1 MKDFFKNIKFAW
13 NYAKNEKKYI
23 FISIIMSITDIIL
36 EIILPIL
43 SARTIIALTSNNYI
57 RIITISLVILL
68 INCTSIIVY
77 YIFRKCTMIV
87 YKSTLSNLEKE
98 LGKNIL
104 MIENKCLD
112 KNGSGV
118 FIQRLTNDT
127 SKLADIFDSQLE
139 MTSDLIRYAGMLVAI
154 LVVNRII
161 FIYVLITLII
171 INILEKIRT
180 DKRKE
185 DDKKYRIVNEKLS
198 SFIGELVRGARD
210 IRMLNSEKDFLSE
223 LDKRIDTSNKA
234 RLKMQRTSL
243 NYRTIIWIISNL
255 NNFLLIILLVILM
268 EKNIIISTIALVLY
282 NYARNTSDSVYL
294 IGYLLESIKDFNLSS
309 ERIQAILADKEFTKE
324 KFGTKHLDKIEG
336 DFEFKNVDFKYTDKP
351 ILKNLNFKIK
361 ANETVAFVGKSGSGK
376 TTIFNLLCKM
386 YDIEKGEITID
397 GINIKELDKDSIRG
411 NITIISQNP
420 YIFNM
425 TIKENL
431 KLVKNDLTDKEMK
444 EACKIACLEEF
455 INELPDKYD
464 TIIGEGGVNLSGGQK
479 QRLAIARALI
489 QKTEII
495 LFDEATSALDNE
507 TQTKIQEAIDNMKN
521 EYTILIIA
529 HRLSTII
536 NSDRILYL
544 EDGQIA
550 AEGKHKELLK
560 TCEGYKKLYNSKLN
574 KE

>member
-1 MKDFFKNIKFAW
+1 MKDFLKNIKFAW
-13 NYAKNEKKYI
+13 NYAKQEKKYI
-23 FISIIMSITDIIL
+23 IISIIMSILNIIL
-36 EIILPIL
+36 EIVLPIL
-43 SARTIIALTSNNYI
+43 SAKTIIALTSNNYI
-57 RIITISLVILL
+57 RIISISLVILL
-68 INCTSIIVY
+68 VECISIITY
-77 YIFRKCTMIV
+77 FFFRKCTMIV
-87 YKSTLSNLEKE
+87 YRSTLSSLEKE

-104 MIENKCLD
+104 MLENKCLD
-112 KNGSGV
+112 KNGSGL

-127 SKLADIFDSQLE
+127 SKLADIFDSLLE
-139 MTSDLIRYAGMLVAI
+139 MTSNLIRYVGMLVAI
-154 LVVNRII
+154 FIVNRII
-161 FIYVLITLII
+161 FVYVVITLII
-171 INILEKIRT
+171 INVLEKIRT

-185 DDKKYRIVNEKLS
+185 DDKKYRTVNEKLS

-210 IRMLNSEKDFLSE
+210 IKMLNSEKDFLDE
-223 LDKRIDTSNKA
+223 LDKKIDKSNKA
-234 RLKMQRTSL
+234 RLKMQKTSM
-243 NYRTIIWIISNL
+243 NYRAIIWIISNL
-255 NNFLLIILLVILM
+255 NNFLLIMLLVILM
-268 EKNIIISTIALVLY
+268 EKKIIISTIALVLY
-282 NYARNTSDSVYL
+282 NYARNTSNSVYL
-294 IGYLLESIKDFNLSS
+294 IGYFLESIKDFNLSS
-309 ERIQAILADKEFTKE
+309 ERIQAILEDEEFTKE
-324 KFGTKHLDKIEG
+324 KFGNTHLSKIKG
-336 DFEFKNVDFKYTDKP
+336 DFEFKNVDFKYTDKK

-386 YDIEKGEITID
+386 YDIEKGKITID
-397 GINIKELDKDSIRG
+397 GIDIRELDKDTIRG

-431 KLVKNDLTDKEMK
+431 KLVKSDLTDKEMIN
-444 EACKIACLEEF
+444 ACKIACLEEF

-479 QRLAIARALI
+479 QRIAIARALI

-507 TQTKIQEAIDNMKN
+507 TQTKIQQAIDNMKN

-544 EDGQIA
+544 EDGKIV

-560 TCEGYKKLYNSKLN
+560 TCEGYKKLYNSELT